1 MDDFSN
7 ELGVCS
13 ICSTETTFTDHVVLQ
28 KSLDHIREGTLNKIP
43 EGGLQVELMKSAES
57 ANDAKTEE
65 NFFLITYCA

>member
-7 ELGVCS
+7 ELSICS

-43 EGGLQVELMKSAES
+43 ERGLQSELMKSAKS
-57 ANDAKTEE
+57 ATDAKREE
-65 NFFLITYCA
+65 TIFKITYCA